1 MKRFIGP
8 SLALVGLV
16 LATLVFAQTRR
27 APGDQEEERQLP
39 SGKSQ
44 QEEILKADHEKSLK
58 DASRLVDLSQ
68 QLKTELE
75 KNDRHVVSVTSIK
88 NTEEIEKLAKRI
100 RARLRRY

>member
-8 SLALVGLV
+8 SLALVGLI

-27 APGDQEEERQLP
+27 LPDDQEEDRQLP

-100 RARLRRY
+100 RGRLRRY

>member
-27 APGDQEEERQLP
+27 APDDQEEERQLP

-100 RARLRRY
+100 RGRLRRY